1 MDDQELKYWVGFSRL
16 PGIGRARIALL
27 EQTYGS
33 LADAWSAPAD
43 ALEKVLSLE
52 RRSRDA
58 LQRRKATIDLDREL
72 DQLGKV
78 GVKLITWH
86 DDHYPRLL
94 RETYDLPP
102 LLYVRGTLTRE
113 DETALA
119 VVGTRKATAYGREA
133 THTIVTG
140 LVHSGVTI
148 VSGLARGVDAAAHRA
163 ALEAGGRTLA
173 IMASGLDTVY
183 PPEHLNLAQEIMKH
197 GALISEHPLGTRPE
211 ASHFPRRNRIMSGL
225 SLGVLIVEAG
235 EESGA
240 HITIRYALEYDR
252 EVFAVP
258 GSIFSPGSKGTHRW
272 IQEGAKLVTR
282 AEDIL
287 EELNVTTLG
296 QQLELKATVA
306 TTPAES
312 LLLQHLSHEPVH
324 IDDVGRRCGLP
335 MPEVSSAL
343 AMLELKGAVRQVGVM
358 SFVRA

>member
-1 MDDQELKYWVGFSRL
+1 MDNQELKHWVGFSRL
-16 PGIGRARIALL
+16 PGIGRARIAIL
-27 EQTYGS
+27 EQTFGS
-33 LADAWSAPAD
+33 LADAWAAPAD
-43 ALEKVLSLE
+43 ALEKVLMLD
-52 RRSRDA
+52 RRSGDA
-58 LQRRKATIDLDREL
+58 LLRRRSTIDLDQEL
-72 DQLGKV
+72 DHLARLGIQV
-78 GVKLITWH
+78 LTWH
-86 DDHYPRLL
+86 DDAYPRLL

-102 LLYVRGTLTRE
+102 VLYVRGTLTHE
-113 DETALA
+113 DDSSLA

-140 LVHSGVTI
+140 LAHSGVTI

-173 IMASGLDTVY
+173 IMACGLDTVY

-197 GALISEHPLGTRPE
+197 GALVSEHPLGVRPE

-240 HITIRYALEYDR
+240 HITVRYALEQDR

-272 IQEGAKLVTR
+272 ILEGAKLVTC

-287 EELNVTTLG
+287 EEMNLTTLG
-296 QQLELKATVA
+296 QQLELKAAVTA
-306 TTPAES
+306 TPAEQ
-312 LLLQHLSHEPVH
+312 LLLQHLSHEPTH
-324 IDDVGRRCGLP
+324 IDDVGRRSGLP
-335 MPEVSSAL
+335 MPEVSSGL

-358 SFVRA
+358 SFVLA